1 MNHKRNWTGW
11 ILITAIVIISGA
23 ALAVSTLSDSAA
35 PTPEPHPHEE
45 VIRSFFPNAGAFPDD
60 FERLDTDETGFV
72 YAVKQEGGIIGYAV
86 QQTTQGYGGPIELIV
101 AFQPDYTLGGIHVGG
116 EAFNETENLGG
127 KARDEAFTGQFK
139 GAHLPVKLGENIDS
153 ISGATVTSQAVVDGV
168 NAAAERLY
176 TIPGLIQPAQPK
188 RTANA
193 SVIGYGGPVL
203 ARVTLDEGGAI
214 EALDIGGARFQ
225 ETEGVGSRVRE
236 SAFTEAFIGK
246 KAPFQLGEDIDALSG
261 ATVSSQAAVDAVN
274 AAFEFLTSSD
284 TN

>member
-35 PTPEPHPHEE
+35 PTPEPHPHEA

-101 AFQPDYTLGGIHVGG
+101 AFQPDYTLGGLHVGG

-139 GAHLPVKLGENIDS
+139 GAHLPVKLGENIDG

-193 SVIGYGGPVL
+193 SVIGYAGPVL
-203 ARVTLDEGGAI
+203 VRLSLDEQGVI
-214 EALDIGGARFQ
+214 NALTIGGARMM
-225 ETEGVGSRVRE
+225 ETPGLGARVAE
-236 SAFTEAFIGK
+236 DAFTQQFIGK
-246 KAPFQLGEDIDALSG
+246 TPPIEEGDVELLSG
-261 ATVSSQAAVDAVN
+261 ATLSSKAALEAINQAA
-274 AAFEFLTSSD
+274 AFLNEEKE
-284 TN
+284 